1 MKKKRNDK
9 YGLAK
14 VLAAIGVIALL
25 GSAAAAAS
33 AWLKGLSRR
42 MPVPRGDGKKV
53 KRGFTLAEVLAV
65 ALIIIILT
73 AVSFVG
79 VIRYQRSM
87 KLMEMDGI
95 AKQVFIA
102 AQNHLTLAKSQGY
115 LGKSDGSEENKEKGI
130 YYFIV
135 GSGTGTYS
143 DPDAASDTLLS
154 LMLPYASVDETVR
167 KDGSYIIRYQNLQ
180 DVAQVLDVFYV
191 DKGGRFGHTYGT
203 GDYNPLMDPTGNA
216 NPKYWGTANKNNR
229 LDYGGSIIGWY
240 GGERG
245 TAGSGPVETPPPVT
259 KLVSPILK
267 LHNDEEKLWAELL
280 DPNVSVSD
288 LQWNLVITG
297 DSSGEKCTV
306 KLKDSTPIGQYN
318 QYTFTLD
325 DIAGTLKTTD
335 LPATLN
341 NSITGTA
348 HFSTLFGSALIP
360 GENITL
366 QATVDAT
373 GEYLTVVSSNVCNG
387 NSLFGDNSF
396 TEKAIPATSDKYYY
410 GTASIENFR
419 HLENLDAE
427 ISGLD
432 ITALNGKLTRPS
444 TDPANPAPVSV
455 SFTEVR
461 LEKNLDWVNSWFFN
475 DENNEKKEITYAA
488 RTDKGSAGCYLPVT
502 PANSGLTFDGNNKS
516 IKRLIVNTDGMAG
529 VFGTYKG
536 GKIQN
541 LTIQNPSIVS
551 SGSAAGALAGKTEGT
566 TVNNVVARNEDGSKS
581 FTLSAMRAPEG
592 SGSSFGG
599 LPVLWARG
607 LLGLTQR
614 DPGDTGSETTKTY
627 TLQIKGTTAA
637 GGLIGS
643 MEGGA
648 ANFCT
653 AALYV
658 RSAGGSSSTA
668 GGFAGSVS
676 GTVTLRG
683 CYASAH
689 TDAAKYGTEADQWNV
704 RNLNGIAGA
713 LIGGY
718 TNEDSSEGL
727 KLECCYA
734 TCSATG
740 AYAAGLI
747 GSLAGKAT
755 VDTCY
760 STGLVVGTSS
770 ENGKEDGFIRS
781 AAGSTL
787 DLQGSCRYMRLE
799 KSAGGGYM
807 SSALD
812 GNERLSSLLAEDL
825 VNSDSFLVSLD
836 NRQPADCYDD
846 AIRVKYKSRYYFPTV
861 EQLYAEKGA
870 DALSGVLS
878 ALGMTTPAAASKHIG
893 DWYVP
898 IPVPMTYE
906 WINGDIL
913 ALKIDFSEFAKKN
926 KGKGPDTILVA
937 VTGDTSEQTRVYQLD
952 IQWNGDTNYTYTVSK
967 VGSLKTVTD
976 SVTSLTNVEYQWE
989 TGLPVPKLRAGD
1001 ISKSEATLTDK
1012 KLLLVFDDITD
1023 KYTDTNNQPQTTS
1036 FFNLMCSGA
1045 TAKLIPGENLTAMVS
1060 TLPTWKEMEDEYK
1073 ELAPKNT
1080 RTNSLFGY
1088 NGAYNPVAMENGK
1101 IKGKAEITSIRHL
1114 ENLNGTDSH
1123 YGKGLDSY
1131 HTGGAAAGDT
1141 LEAYQTKNLSWISI
1155 NGVSGFTD
1163 TSTDKEDSIGNS
1175 GYPYKPVDTAYK
1187 LQYKG
1192 EYTEPTGADTVKK
1205 AYSITGISVTA
1216 ENAGIFGTLDSDD
1229 SITGLELLD
1238 IAANGTGSSSA
1249 GALAGTSSGMVT
1261 GVLVRSNGNKAITA
1275 SGGAA
1280 GGLIGHMKGGTVNQC
1295 AAAVTVQSTSGAA
1308 GGLIG
1313 EADHEDNTASAPQV
1327 LNSYSGGRTTS
1338 QNPGRYYTVNSG
1350 GRTYTYNIQGGTAG
1364 GLIGSASGVTV
1375 VNTYSTCSVKG
1386 STQSGGLIGSAE
1398 SGSVSNSYAVGP
1410 VGGTGTGTTKGAF
1423 MGSVDGTTIIGKN
1436 YYFELANE
1444 NTPDMPSIGSGTR
1457 IGTGTVTAIDSDLGT
1472 YNAFVYP
1479 RTVDGETKEAAA
1491 SEPYNNRSGSVP
1503 PWHFPSVK
1511 QLAGIPDTVPVYSWS
1526 KTHYGDWPVY
1536 ETLVPNTK

>member
-73 AVSFVG
+73 SVSFVG

-115 LGKSDGSEENKEKGI
+115 LGKLDGTPEKDAEGNTVDGI

-167 KDGSYIIRYQNLQ
+167 KEGSYIIRYQNQQ

-203 GDYNPLMDPTGNA
+203 DDYYPLMDPTGNE

-245 TAGSGPVETPPPVT
+245 TAGSGPAETPPPVT
-259 KLVSPILK
+259 KLVSPTLN

-280 DPNVSVSD
+280 DPNVSVSG

-297 DSSGEKCTV
+297 DSSGKKSTV
-306 KLKDSTPIGQYN
+306 KLVKTLSPDVKYN

-325 DIAGTLKTTD
+325 DITSTT
-335 LPATLN
+335 N
-341 NSITGTA
+341 
-348 HFSTLFGSALIP
+348 HFSALFGELIP

-373 GEYLTVVSSNVCNG
+373 GEYLTVVSSNVCHG

-427 ISGLD
+427 ISGLN

-444 TDPANPAPVSV
+444 TDPANPPVSV

-461 LEKNLDWVNSWFFN
+461 LEKNLDWVNSWFFKN
-475 DENNEKKEITYAA
+475 KKKITYAA
-488 RTDKGSAGCYLPVT
+488 KKTEDSASTAGTGDSGCYLPVT
-502 PANSGLTFDGNNKS
+502 PEYSGLIFDGNNKS

-551 SGSAAGALAGKTEGT
+551 STNAAGALAGKTEGT

-592 SGSSFGG
+592 SGQSFGG

-643 MEGGA
+643 MEGGEVKFSA
-648 ANFCT
+648 
-653 AALYV
+653 AALFV
-658 RSAGGSSSTA
+658 SSTGSDGAAGGLVGMVSETATIQGSYASGHTEEASYTKTPMNVQANGTAGGLVGICNGTLNVECSYSTCSVKGTTTA
-668 GGFAGSVS
+668 GGF
-676 GTVTLRG
+676 
-683 CYASAH
+683 
-689 TDAAKYGTEADQWNV
+689 
-704 RNLNGIAGA
+704 
-713 LIGGY
+713 
-718 TNEDSSEGL
+718 
-727 KLECCYA
+727 
-734 TCSATG
+734 
-740 AYAAGLI
+740 I
-747 GSLAGKAT
+747 GSLTGGTAT

-760 STGLVVGTSS
+760 CTGLVQGITRDAFCNGNPTLLGVNRYIKQTETVKNGDVETTTYILS
-770 ENGKEDGFIRS
+770 EINDGLTGIVAEDWANQVDFIRQGDEDHPRG
-781 AAGSTL
+781 AADSY
-787 DLQGSCRYMRLE
+787 D
-799 KSAGGGYM
+799 GY
-807 SSALD
+807 LK
-812 GNERLSSLLAEDL
+812 
-825 VNSDSFLVSLD
+825 
-836 NRQPADCYDD
+836 
-846 AIRVKYKSRYYFPTV
+846 VKYGASYLFPTV
-861 EQLYAEKGA
+861 AQLYEMAAKDNTGSSTNKSHVSSSTP
-870 DALSGVLS
+870 DGLNSS
-878 ALGMTTPAAASKHIG
+878 AISKKHIG

-898 IPVPMTYE
+898 IPVPMNYE

-913 ALKIDFSEFAKKN
+913 TLKINFARYSDLN
-926 KGKGPDTILVA
+926 QNQGPAILMVA
-937 VTGDTSEQTRVYQLD
+937 VTGETSGQTRFFQLTRKSGSNEEYEFAGEKPIGYLD
-952 IQWNGDTNYTYTVSK
+952 KTTKNGSEVSFINWNTGLSSDNWTITNK
-967 VGSLKTVTD
+967 DETVT
-976 SVTSLTNVEYQWE
+976 
-989 TGLPVPKLRAGD
+989 
-1001 ISKSEATLTDK
+1001 
-1012 KLLLVFDDITD
+1012 LVFDDITMAD
-1023 KYTDTNNQPQTTS
+1023 GNSTFKK
-1036 FFNLMCSGA
+1036 LMCSMTGYQA
-1045 TAKLIPGENLTAMVS
+1045 ARNFIPGENLTVMVN
-1060 TLPTWKEMEDEYK
+1060 TLPMETLQDLAAMETEWKELDAEAK
-1073 ELAPKNT
+1073 AKT
-1080 RTNSLFGY
+1080 KSNSLFGY
-1088 NGAYNPVAMENGK
+1088 NAAYNPVAKVVQKNDSGTVTGSV
-1101 IKGKAEITSIRHL
+1101 IQGKAEITSIRHL

-1155 NGVSGFTD
+1155 NGVSGFT
-1163 TSTDKEDSIGNS
+1163 TTTTNKEDCIGNS
-1175 GYPYKPVDTAYK
+1175 DYPYKPVDTAYK

-1192 EYTEPTGADTVKK
+1192 EYTESTGAETVKK

-1229 SITGLELLD
+1229 SITGLELVD
-1238 IAANGTGSSSA
+1238 IAANATDSGSA
-1249 GALAGTSSGMVT
+1249 GALAGTSSGTVT
-1261 GVLVRSNGNKAITA
+1261 GVLVRSNANAAITA
-1275 SGGAA
+1275 KAGGAA
-1280 GGLIGHMKGGTVNQC
+1280 GGLIGHMTGGKVVEC
-1295 AAAVTVQSTSGAA
+1295 AAAVTVKCTDPTNMTMLTGYA

-1313 EADHEDNTASAPQV
+1313 KADNSASAPQV

-1338 QNPGRYYTVNSG
+1338 QNPGWYYTVNSG

-1375 VNTYSTCSVKG
+1375 ENTYSTCSVKG
-1386 STQSGGLIGSAE
+1386 NTQSGGLIGSAVN
-1398 SGSVSNSYAVGP
+1398 GSVSNSYSVSLVYELEGAFVGQANSTAFTACAYLDVGSYYQPVSGTTSAVSGTTSAVSGITAMDEDVATFNTWAP
-1410 VGGTGTGTTKGAF
+1410 QTGTAEYTCYDSSLHQIYGGTDTQNGKYVF
-1423 MGSVDGTTIIGKN
+1423 KTISQ
-1436 YYFELANE
+1436 L
-1444 NTPDMPSIGSGTR
+1444 
-1457 IGTGTVTAIDSDLGT
+1457 
-1472 YNAFVYP
+1472 NAS
-1479 RTVDGETKEAAA
+1479 AAG
-1491 SEPYNNRSGSVP
+1491 YD
-1503 PWHFPSVK
+1503 W
-1511 QLAGIPDTVPVYSWS
+1511 IT
-1526 KTHYGDWPVY
+1526 THYGDWAAL
-1536 ETLVPNTK
+1536 ETLVPNTKG

>member
-42 MPVPRGDGKKV
+42 MPVPKRDGKKV

-115 LGKSDGSEENKEKGI
+115 LGKSDGSKEDAEKGI

-135 GSGTGTYS
+135 GSGKGTYS

-203 GDYNPLMDPTGNA
+203 DDYNPLMDPKGEAST
-216 NPKYWGTANKNNR
+216 KYWGTANKNNR

-267 LHNDEEKLWAELL
+267 LHNEETLWAELL
-280 DPNVSVSD
+280 DPNVSVSG

-306 KLKDSTPIGQYN
+306 KLTKSTPKGQYN

-335 LPATLN
+335 LPATLDN
-341 NSITGTA
+341 SSITGTA
-348 HFSTLFGSALIP
+348 HFSTLFGTTLTP

-373 GEYLTVVSSNVCNG
+373 EEYLTVVSSNVCHG

-410 GTASIENFR
+410 ETASIENFR

-427 ISGLD
+427 ISCLD
-432 ITALNGKLTRPS
+432 IAALNSKLTRPS
-444 TDPANPAPVSV
+444 KDPAKPAPVPV

-461 LEKNLDWVNSWFFN
+461 LEKNLDWVNSWFFK

-488 RTDKGSAGCYLPVT
+488 KNGKGNPGCYLPVT
-502 PANSGLTFDGNNKS
+502 PVTPANSRLTFDGNDKS

-529 VFGTYKG
+529 VFGTYEG

-551 SGSAAGALAGKTEGT
+551 SGSAAGALAGKTIGT
-566 TVNNVVARNEDGSKS
+566 TVNNVVARNEDRSKS

-592 SGSSFGG
+592 SGSSYGG

-607 LLGLTQR
+607 LLGMTER
-614 DPGDTGSETTKTY
+614 GTEDTGSETTESY
-627 TLQIKGTTAA
+627 DLQIKGKTAA

-643 MEGGA
+643 MEGGE

-658 RSAGGSSSTA
+658 RSAGDTSSTA

-704 RNLNGIAGA
+704 RNLDGIAGA

-718 TNEDSSEGL
+718 SSGGSSEGL

-747 GSLAGKAT
+747 GSLTGKAT

-770 ENGKEDGFIRS
+770 EDGKEDGFIRS
-781 AAGSTL
+781 AAGSIEL
-787 DLQGSCRYMRLE
+787 LGSCRYMRLE
-799 KSAGGGYM
+799 KSAGDGYM
-807 SSALD
+807 SSVLD
-812 GNERLSSLLAEDL
+812 GNESLSSLLAEDL
-825 VNSDSFLVSLD
+825 VNSGSFLVSLD
-836 NRQPADCYDD
+836 KRQPADCYDD

-870 DALSGVLS
+870 EALSRVLS
-878 ALGMTTPAAASKHIG
+878 DLGMTTPAAASKHIG

-913 ALKIDFSEFAKKN
+913 ALKIDFWEFAKKN

-937 VTGDTSEQTRVYQLD
+937 VTGDTSKETRVYQLD
-952 IQWNGDTNYTYTVSK
+952 IQWKNEDKTLYTYTVSN

-976 SVTSLTNVEYQWE
+976 SETGLTNVEYDWE
-989 TGLPVPKLRAGD
+989 TGLPVPKLRVETN
-1001 ISKSEATLTDK
+1001 IIKSDDEEKKSDK
-1012 KLLLVFDDITD
+1012 KVLLVFDDITD
-1023 KYTDTNNQPQTTS
+1023 EYTVAENPKPTTS
-1036 FFNLMCSGA
+1036 FYNLMCGGG
-1045 TAKLIPGENLTAMVS
+1045 TAELIPGENLTAMVS

-1073 ELAPKNT
+1073 ELLPKDAGNT

-1088 NGAYNPVAMENGK
+1088 NGTYNPVAKVVQKNDSGTVTGSV
-1101 IKGKAEITSIRHL
+1101 IQGKAEITSIRHL
-1114 ENLNGTDSH
+1114 ENLNGKDSH
-1123 YGKGLDSY
+1123 YGEGLDSY
-1131 HTGGAAAGDT
+1131 HTSGAATGDT
-1141 LEAYQTKNLSWISI
+1141 LEAYQTNNLSW
-1155 NGVSGFTD
+1155 SGFT
-1163 TSTDKEDSIGNS
+1163 TTTNKEDCIGNS
-1175 GYPYKPVDTAYK
+1175 DYPYKPVDTAYK
-1187 LQYKG
+1187 LKYKG
-1192 EYTEPTGADTVKK
+1192 EYTDTSDAETVKK
-1205 AYSITGISVTA
+1205 AYSITGIPVGISVTV

-1229 SITGLELLD
+1229 SVTGLELVD
-1238 IAANGTGSSSA
+1238 IAATGSDSA
-1249 GALAGTSSGMVT
+1249 GALAGTSSGTVT
-1261 GVLVRSNGNKAITA
+1261 GVLVRCTNTSQYDAKAI
-1275 SGGAA
+1275 SS
-1280 GGLIGHMKGGTVNQC
+1280 V
-1295 AAAVTVQSTSGAA
+1295 SGAA

-1313 EADHEDNTASAPQV
+1313 SVTGGTVTKCAAAVKVQADGTDACAGGLVGSVEGGSISA
-1327 LNSYSGGRTTS
+1327 SYSGGRTTNGKYS
-1338 QNPGRYYTVNSG
+1338 A
-1350 GRTYTYNIQGGTAG
+1350 YNVTAASGTAG
-1364 GLIGSASGVTV
+1364 GLIGSYGPQTGSGSKVEYC
-1375 VNTYSTCSVKG
+1375 YSTCSVQGNTAGGLAGKA
-1386 STQSGGLIGSAE
+1386 SGGTVDHCYCTGLVGGNGESPVVGAFAGINSSNVTNCKYYRIINETLHDNDHATYLDPLPAGSHPGIAAIDA
-1398 SGSVSNSYAVGP
+1398 SVSAYDE
-1410 VGGTGTGTTKGAF
+1410 F
-1423 MGSVDGTTIIGKN
+1423 IGKDRKTAVP
-1436 YYFELANE
+1436 YDALGDEYGLV
-1444 NTPDMPSIGSGTR
+1444 
-1457 IGTGTVTAIDSDLGT
+1457 TVAQLGAGVADTDLV
-1472 YNAFVYP
+1472 AV
-1479 RTVDGETKEAAA
+1479 
-1491 SEPYNNRSGSVP
+1491 
-1503 PWHFPSVK
+1503 
-1511 QLAGIPDTVPVYSWS
+1511 
-1526 KTHYGDWPVY
+1526 HYGDWPTPEAWAV
-1536 ETLVPNTK
+1536 NK